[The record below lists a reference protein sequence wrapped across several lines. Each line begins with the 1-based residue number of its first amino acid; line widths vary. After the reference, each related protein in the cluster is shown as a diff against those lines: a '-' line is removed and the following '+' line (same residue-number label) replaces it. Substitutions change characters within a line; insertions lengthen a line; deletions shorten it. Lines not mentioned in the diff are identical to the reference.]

1 MGTVQRV
8 FAFSSLQLGSIPAQ
22 EESMRKISAI
32 ALALACVGALA
43 ADAQAQRRGNNWV
56 ELGCQQVSFIGKDR
70 DSIRVGRREG
80 RFKAIRLE
88 ARNNDVEVLDLKV
101 VYNNGAPDDIQ
112 VRSNIR
118 AGSRTRPLDLRGRE
132 RAIQRIE
139 LVYRSRPSF
148 KGLATVC
155 AEGLD

>member
-1 MGTVQRV
+1 
-8 FAFSSLQLGSIPAQ
+8 
-22 EESMRKISAI
+22 MRKISAI

>member
-1 MGTVQRV
+1 
-8 FAFSSLQLGSIPAQ
+8 
-22 EESMRKISAI
+22 MRKISAI
-32 ALALACVGALA
+32 ALALSCVGALA

-70 DSIRVGRREG
+70 DSIRVGRSEG

-101 VYNNGAPDDIQ
+101 VYSNGAPDDIQ

-118 AGSRTRPLDLRGRE
+118 AGSRTRPLDLKGRE